1 MKTFVQDHNHNLTL
15 PAFTNVMAAHRN
27 INEGDK
33 AHIHSMHE
41 VGFQTRQIM
50 EFFAY
55 LSGAYRS
62 LHFIKKDVYNYIDDV
77 HCSRIVQGDATA
89 AISYLKGK
97 TEVDPLAVVMYTYC
111 PENYLGHLFWSD
123 GVMQYDYECFGD
135 VLVFDSTYKKNLYN
149 RPLVIFS
156 GTNHHRQAII
166 FGFGLLEDEKIP
178 SYKWLLATFLEV
190 MH

>member
-97 TEVDPLAVVMYTYC
+97 TEVEEFD
-111 PENYLGHLFWSD
+111 
-123 GVMQYDYECFGD
+123 QYWTDMIA
-135 VLVFDSTYKKNLYN
+135 T
-149 RPLVIFS
+149 
-156 GTNHHRQAII
+156 
-166 FGFGLLEDEKIP
+166 FGLEEL
-178 SYKWLLATFLEV
+178 TNN
-190 MH
+190 MHNLGYTN